1 MKTARLVATAALAAM
16 SACTAPE
23 KGEPTA
29 ATAAEPEEAPVIETL
44 KAPTADADIKWEE
57 WATSGAA
64 DAKLDWPA
72 GIARARGALY
82 LVGTRALKR
91 TAGPG
96 PRAEIVFIKVTP
108 AGLDEVAAYPSHFGE
123 RASAAVTAGPG
134 GRVWFVGGMY
144 TPPPI
149 KLAPEGRLD
158 FAELSMPVGDVF
170 TWDPVTKELEP
181 ETFLPTPRGGATA
194 FFADGELYVVA
205 GKYDPADPADD
216 NNRQV
221 HRYNPRDGLWTKLH
235 DLRVPLAR
243 AAAAVA
249 GGGLY
254 VIGGTQLKPEHV
266 TNAVRRYDLVVYKWQ
281 TLPQLPR
288 PRAGAAAF
296 AVGDYIYVVGG
307 CEAEPLDSPPRMA
320 LKSYRYDLK
329 EKRWEELPSP
339 LPEGCSLVTYDGSYF
354 YLMAAHKTYRGRIAR
369 AEGRS

>member
-1 MKTARLVATAALAAM
+1 MKTARLAVIVALAAF
-16 SACTAPE
+16 SGCTAPE

-29 ATAAEPEEAPVIETL
+29 ETAAGTEEVPVIETL
-44 KAPTADADIKWEE
+44 KAPTADADIAWEE
-57 WATSGAA
+57 WAAVGAA

-91 TAGPG
+91 AAGPG
-96 PRAEIVFIKVTP
+96 PQAEIVFVKVTP
-108 AGLDEVAAYPSHFGE
+108 GGLEEVAAYPSRFGE
-123 RASAAVTAGPG
+123 RAGAAVTAGPD

-149 KLAPEGRLD
+149 KLAPEGQLD
-158 FAELSMPVGDVF
+158 FAELSVPVGDVYS
-170 TWDPVTKELEP
+170 WSPAVKELKA
-181 ETFLPTPRGGATA
+181 ETFLPVPRGDATA
-194 FFADGELYVVA
+194 FFADGELYVVG
-205 GKYDPADPADD
+205 GKHDLSNPADD

-235 DLRVPLAR
+235 DLRVPLAS

-254 VIGGTQLKPEHV
+254 VIGGTQLKPLYV
-266 TNAVRRYDLVVYKWQ
+266 TNAVRRYDLIVYKWQ
-281 TLPQLPR
+281 TLQQLPR
-288 PRAGAAAF
+288 PCAGAAAF

-307 CEAEPLDSPPRMA
+307 CEAEPFDAPPRMA

-329 EKRWEELPSP
+329 KKTWEELPSP

-354 YLMAAHKTYRGRIAR
+354 YLVAAHKTYRGRIVR
-369 AEGRS
+369 AEGRR

>member
-1 MKTARLVATAALAAM
+1 MKAYYLAATAALTVF

-29 ATAAEPEEAPVIETL
+29 ETAAKPEEVPVIETL
-44 KAPTADADIKWEE
+44 TAPTADADIKWEE
-57 WATSGAA
+57 WAAVGAA

-96 PRAEIVFIKVTP
+96 ARAEIAFVKVTP
-108 AGLDEVAAYPSHFGE
+108 GGLDEVAAYPSYFGE
-123 RASAAVTAGPG
+123 RAGAAATAGPG

-144 TPPPI
+144 TPPTI
-149 KLAPEGRLD
+149 KLVPEGQLD
-158 FAELSMPVGDVF
+158 FAERSTPVGDVY
-170 TWDPVTKELEP
+170 TWDPAAKELKL
-181 ETFLPTPRGGATA
+181 ETFLPVPRGDAVA
-194 FFADGELYVVA
+194 FFADGELYVV
-205 GKYDPADPADD
+205 GGRYDPADPAADT
-216 NNRQV
+216 NRQI

-249 GGGLY
+249 RGGLY
-254 VIGGTQLKPEHV
+254 VIGGTQLKPAYV
-266 TNAVRRYDLVVYKWQ
+266 TNAVRRYDLIVYKWQ
-281 TLPQLPR
+281 TMSPLPA
-288 PRAGAAAF
+288 PRAGAGAF

-307 CEAEPLDSPPRMA
+307 CEAEALGSPPRMA
-320 LKSYRYDLK
+320 LKSYRYDLN

-339 LPEGCSLVTYDGSYF
+339 LPEGCSLATYDGSYF
-354 YLMAAHKTYRGRIAR
+354 YLVAAHKTYRGRIVR
-369 AEGRS
+369 AQGRR

>member
-1 MKTARLVATAALAAM
+1 MKAFRLAAIAALAAF

-29 ATAAEPEEAPVIETL
+29 ETAAAPEEAPVIETL

-57 WATSGAA
+57 WAAVGAA

-91 TAGPG
+91 AAPG
-96 PRAEIVFIKVTP
+96 PRAEIVFVKVTP
-108 AGLDEVAAYPSHFGE
+108 GGLDEVAAYPSYFGE
-123 RASAAVTAGPG
+123 RAGAAVTAGPG

-149 KLAPEGRLD
+149 KLAPEGQLD
-158 FAELSMPVGDVF
+158 FAELSTPVGDVYS
-170 TWDPVTKELEP
+170 WAPATKELKP
-181 ETFLPTPRGGATA
+181 ETLLPVPRGDAAA
-194 FFADGELYVVA
+194 FFADRELYVV
-205 GKYDPADPADD
+205 GGRYDPADPADD
-216 NNRQV
+216 NNRQI

-249 GGGLY
+249 RGGLY
-254 VIGGTQLKPEHV
+254 VIGGTQLKPAYV
-266 TNAVRRYDLVVYKWQ
+266 TNVVRRYDLVVYKWQ
-281 TLPQLPR
+281 TMSQLPA
-288 PRAGAAAF
+288 PRAGAGAF
-296 AVGDYIYVVGG
+296 AAGDYIYVVGG
-307 CEAEPLDSPPRMA
+307 CEAEPLGSPPRMA
-320 LKSYRYDLK
+320 QKSYRYDLN
-329 EKRWEELPSP
+329 EKSWEELPSP

-354 YLMAAHKTYRGRIAR
+354 YLVAPHKTYRGCIVR
-369 AEGRS
+369 AEGRR